1 MFILDFLVPLGLIL
15 LEKAIIGYSKA
26 VKAVSRPGI
35 GQIQNLQFATVN
47 FCFLRLKKSTMM
59 YKITLVMILRRIFI
73 NNNFKSKKELG
84 WLEILTIGKNI
95 DNTSKSYQNSKNKCL
110 YCLFQYLFI
119 FESPKLL
126 FGLKIVVC
134 EAAPQNHI
142 QGNFKNHH

>member
-1 MFILDFLVPLGLIL
+1 MQKSFSMFILDFLVPLGLIL

-59 YKITLVMILRRIFI
+59 YKITPVMILRRIFI

-119 FESPKLL
+119 FESP
-126 FGLKIVVC
+126 
-134 EAAPQNHI
+134 
-142 QGNFKNHH
+142 

>member
-1 MFILDFLVPLGLIL
+1 MQKSFSMFILDFLVPLGLIL

-119 FESPKLL
+119 FESP
-126 FGLKIVVC
+126 
-134 EAAPQNHI
+134 
-142 QGNFKNHH
+142 